1 MLLGNSPDQ
10 RANFR
15 DKQARLTRPDLQSDS
30 DVHAKLAE
38 EHHSK
43 KPRESVNQSTNS
55 KTHWKITVY
64 YLMTLKLFSASSM
77 DPK

>member
-43 KPRESVNQSTNS
+43 KPQSTNS
-55 KTHWKITVY
+55 KAH
-64 YLMTLKLFSASSM
+64 
-77 DPK
+77 

>member
-15 DKQARLTRPDLQSDS
+15 DKQTRLTRPDLQSDS

-43 KPRESVNQSTNS
+43 KPQSTNS
-55 KTHWKITVY
+55 KAH
-64 YLMTLKLFSASSM
+64 
-77 DPK
+77 